1 MMIERFARGRGAW
14 AAVIAAAACVWAF
27 SPAAAL
33 AQYGG
38 HGGGR
43 NNNADKPKPD
53 SSDSTPAYKPLPTQ
67 APLTPHGGDYVSTET
82 NYYEIVYMPLQTRI
96 YFYDDKLKPLSARD
110 VHARMT
116 VQMPSENTPRQLPFQ
131 YVTMPPGVT
140 EQDYVVAIFDIRPL
154 QNKETSVTIEFSG
167 LADRHYP
174 TASFTPNYSHFA
186 IRPYVAKVLATD
198 ADRAGIARQRMCPVA
213 GVPLG
218 SKGPIAKVYI
228 GDYPLYLSGRTA
240 LRRSAR
246 PRSDSCRLRR
256 APSRALSSISA
267 KC

>member
-198 ADRAGIARQRMCPVA
+198 ADRA
-213 GVPLG
+213 
-218 SKGPIAKVYI
+218 
-228 GDYPLYLSGRTA
+228 A
-240 LRRSAR
+240 LRGSGCVPWPGFRWGARDRS
-246 PRSDSCRLRR
+246 RR
-256 APSRALSSISA
+256 CISA
-267 KC
+267 TIPCILGGGLHCGGPRGPAAILAASAGAVPAR

>member
-1 MMIERFARGRGAW
+1 MGRGDSGRG
-14 AAVIAAAACVWAF
+14 VCLGLQ
-27 SPAAAL
+27 P
-33 AQYGG
+33 
-38 HGGGR
+38 GGR
-43 NNNADKPKPD
+43 LCSVRGPWRRPDNNSDTPRSEK
-53 SSDSTPAYKPLPTQ
+53 SDSTPAYKPLPTQ
-67 APLTPHGGDYVSTET
+67 APLTPHGGDYVSNET

-96 YFYDDKLKPLSARD
+96 YLFDDKLKPLSARD

-116 VQMPSENTPRQLPFQ
+116 VQMPSENAPRQLPFQ

-140 EQDYVVAIFDIRPL
+140 EQDYVVTIFDIRPL
-154 QNKETSVTIEFSG
+154 ENKETSVTIEFSG

-218 SKGPIAKVYI
+218 SKGPIVKVYI
-228 GDYPLYLSGRTA
+228 GDYPLYLSGEDCIAAVREA
-240 LRRSAR
+240 PQRFLPPPPGAVPAR
-246 PRSDSCRLRR
+246 
-256 APSRALSSISA
+256 
-267 KC
+267 